1 MYSLWPCCLDQ
12 WPIYRSS
19 ARCWV
24 DWWYIHISERRNQCP
39 HVDVIPIPT
48 PLCVS
53 TLSTCEQVTASV
65 EVWVYVYLGVCSPSS
80 LKCQSKGLGLFWGE
94 GGVRFGWGN
103 GGGGDYYNFFVC
115 GVVGRLVI
123 PHFPH
128 RAQPGHS
135 WSLPTLPVADW
146 PRPPTNPDSAKP
158 SRAPMK

>member
-1 MYSLWPCCLDQ
+1 M
-12 WPIYRSS
+12 
-19 ARCWV
+19 
-24 DWWYIHISERRNQCP
+24 
-39 HVDVIPIPT
+39 
-48 PLCVS
+48 
-53 TLSTCEQVTASV
+53 
-65 EVWVYVYLGVCSPSS
+65 YVYLGVCSPSS